1 MRFTTWITG
10 ALVGAGLAVAGPAMA
25 QEKLTVWWVKGF
37 YKAEDDALF
46 AAIKKF
52 EEKNKGIKVEL
63 SQYPVQDMIPKTV
76 SALDSGSPPDVA
88 YADVY
93 DFQVTAKWAYD
104 GKLEDITS
112 VIDPIR
118 ARFEPHALSTTFL
131 YNDQTKS
138 RAYYAFPIKQQTMH
152 IQYWKDMLAE
162 AGFKESD
169 IPTTWKEYW
178 NFWCDKV
185 QAGYRQKTGNR
196 GFGIGMPL
204 GVDSSDSFYSFLT
217 FMDAYNVKL
226 VNDSGKLLVDD
237 PAVRQGLMNALS
249 DYSSVYS
256 KGCSPPSSTSW
267 KDPDNNVA
275 FHNKTT
281 VLTHNATISIAA
293 KWLDDMNNATLT
305 DAQRAT
311 AKANYTEKI
320 ATAGFPNK
328 PDGSKMVYRA
338 AVKTGVI
345 FKDAKNKA
353 AAKKFVAFLL
363 DEANLTPY
371 VEGSLGRW
379 FPVTKQAQQSPF
391 WKSDPHRLAVYNQFM
406 NGTTPFEFTKNYK
419 FTVLNNENVWA
430 KAMNRIL
437 NEKVPV
443 DKATDEL
450 IARIKAVATN

>member
-1 MRFTTWITG
+1 MRKMIAAVIAG
-10 ALVGAGLAVAGPAMA
+10 CALAFAGQATA

-52 EEKNKGIKVEL
+52 EAKYPKIKIEL

-93 DFQVTAKWAYD
+93 DFQVTAKWAFD

-118 ARFEPHALSTTFL
+118 ARFAPNTIETTFL
-131 YNDQTKS
+131 YNDQAKT

-152 IQYWKDMLAE
+152 IQYWKDMLAD
-162 AGFKESD
+162 AGFKDSD
-169 IPTTWKEYW
+169 IPTGWKDYW
-178 NFWCDKV
+178 NFWCEKV
-185 QAGYRQKTGNR
+185 QPAYRQKTGNR

-237 PAVRQGLMNALS
+237 PTVRQGLINALT
-249 DYSSVYS
+249 DYSAVYS
-256 KGCSPPSSTSW
+256 KGCAPPSATSW

-281 VLTHNATISIAA
+281 VMTHNATISIAA

-305 DAQRAT
+305 EAQRAT
-311 AKANYTEKI
+311 AKKNYSELI

-353 AAKKFVAFLL
+353 GAKQFVSFLL

-379 FPVTKQAQQSPF
+379 FPVTKAGQQSAF
-391 WKSDPHRLAVYNQFM
+391 WKSDPHRLVVYNQFM

-443 DKATDEL
+443 DKAADEM
-450 IARIKAVATN
+450 IQRIKTVAAQ